1 VRYERAGLEFALR
14 LDGIGVYD
22 EASRP
27 LRQEIAYA
35 GRYVRIKA
43 WVPGATD
50 TKKIV
55 TFVYRVR
62 RGLLRFEDHD
72 ELYWNVDGRRVGGPD
87 PARRGVRQHATGV
100 SDKEVRTTAYTG
112 PRGSAAQDSARTVW
126 GLLRITATRPC
137 GRARA

>member
-1 VRYERAGLEFALR
+1 
-14 LDGIGVYD
+14 GVYD

-27 LRQEIAYA
+27 LRQEIAYS

-43 WVPGATD
+43 WVPDATD

-72 ELYWNVDGRRVGGPD
+72 ELYWHATGHEREVPI
-87 PARRGVRQHATGV
+87 QHAEVYVNTPAGV
-100 SDKEVRTTAYTG
+100 SDKEVRAAADTG
-112 PRGSAAQDSARTVW
+112 PRAAPAP
-126 GLLRITATRPC
+126 GLR
-137 GRARA
+137 